1 MKLYEF
7 AVLYHEPK
15 TKKHD
20 EDGRE
25 PESKLL
31 VDVSRVLAKDEKM
44 VAVLA
49 ARAVPADYADR
60 LDRVEIAIR
69 PF

>member
-7 AVLYHEPK
+7 AAIYHEPR

-20 EDGRE
+20 EEGRE
-25 PESKLL
+25 PEHTLV
-31 VDVSRVLAKDEKM
+31 VDVTRVLAKDEKTAAM
-44 VAVLA
+44 MA
-49 ARAVPADYADR
+49 ARAIPPQYADR